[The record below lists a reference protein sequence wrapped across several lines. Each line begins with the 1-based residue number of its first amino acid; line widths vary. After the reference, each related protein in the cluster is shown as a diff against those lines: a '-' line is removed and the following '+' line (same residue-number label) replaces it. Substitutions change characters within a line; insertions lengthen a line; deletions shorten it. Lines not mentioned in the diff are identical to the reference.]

1 METVISVSAYNSKA
15 KVSNGEWES
24 ILAETMIVNNGDGIV
39 IKDAYIDTRTRSSD
53 DIYIEEDTMLYID
66 YYYYYVNA
74 YTDVDKM
81 HVMGRSLGS
90 GGLQLDANIFT
101 YIPTTTE
108 PNATIELP
116 NPDGLP
122 YMLMFYWYPYDV
134 NTHSYPEIDA
144 SGNPIAKNW
153 GPVVGV
159 WQYLLK
165 AGSYAKD
172 YLATVLTKE
181 MARVVPDKIDQ
192 GYSFD
197 VGVSSIRRMRIS
209 NTIPNTPP
217 KNFIIQPL
225 IIYTGTPH
233 TYGYYVDYNNL
244 TLNPNNG
251 GLPSA
256 GNGPIPAVLMSL
268 NNVEGRSNIAFF
280 SETNKNPYVIF
291 PYLRLV
297 QNEFASTSFQGNN
310 SLVAPTIGANE
321 ISLIYNDQNNGL
333 YSFDYLH
340 TPILSA
346 GKEVVIVSTVN
357 LANIPQAPQV
367 FYDVAMSD
375 RQAGII
381 PAKLEPASFWGDI
394 LGFDTKA
401 LAGSNLIGENLSQP
415 NMLWAD
421 YQSVTTG
428 NFWGISMLSDP
439 RLELSMNGYP
449 ILFPNTFRD
458 TIYRGYLGDGF
469 SGPQTNKY
477 GTIVWESD
485 NTNMVEAVGPPLNPG
500 DTGHF
505 LIEITGYSTNY
516 FDENDAYQVKSIIS
530 SYYITANSFATA
542 PFPDSFVYEHHG
554 EPLIIGSL
562 KVRILNPK
570 TKKVLPIGPN
580 STIYLQVTQQLTPE
594 KVQQPDF

>member
-1 METVISVSAYNSKA
+1 METVISVSAYNSKG
-15 KVSNGEWES
+15 KISNGEWDS
-24 ILAETMIVNNGDGIV
+24 ILAETMIINNGDGIV

-81 HVMGRSLGS
+81 HVMGRSLGTA
-90 GGLQLDANIFT
+90 GLQTDSNIFT
-101 YIPTTTE
+101 YIPSTT
-108 PNATIELP
+108 TIELP

-122 YMLMFYWYPYDV
+122 YMLMFYWYQYDI
-134 NTHSYPEIDA
+134 NTHSYPEVGD
-144 SGNPIAKNW
+144 KMW
-153 GPVVGV
+153 QPVVGV

-165 AGSYAKD
+165 TGSYAKD

-181 MARVVPDKIDQ
+181 MARVVPDKIDK
-192 GYSFD
+192 GFAFD
-197 VGVSSIRRMRIS
+197 VGVSSIRKMRIS
-209 NTIPNTPP
+209 ETIPNTPP

-225 IIYTGTPH
+225 IIYTGTEH
-233 TYGYYVDYNNL
+233 TYSFNVDYNNL
-244 TLNPNNG
+244 TVNPNTG
-251 GLPSA
+251 GLPSG
-256 GNGPIPAVLMSL
+256 GNSPIPAVLMSI
-268 NNVEGRSNIAFF
+268 NNVEGRRNTAF
-280 SETNKNPYVIF
+280 SANSNPYIIF

-297 QNEFASTSFQGNN
+297 QNEFVSTLFQGNN
-310 SLVAPTIGANE
+310 SLVAPMVGANE
-321 ISLIYNDQNNGL
+321 ISLIYNNQNNGI

-346 GKEVVIVSTVN
+346 GKEVVIISTIN
-357 LANIPQAPQV
+357 IANVAEVPQV
-367 FYDVAMSD
+367 VYDVAMSD

-381 PAKLEPASFWGDI
+381 TAKLEPESFWRDI
-394 LGFDTKA
+394 LGFDTTA
-401 LAGSNLIGENLSQP
+401 LLGSSKIGGNFSQP
-415 NMLWAD
+415 QMLWAD
-421 YQSVTTG
+421 YQAITTG
-428 NFWGISMLSDP
+428 NFWGVSMLSDP

-477 GTIVWESD
+477 GTIIWESD
-485 NTNMVEAVGPPLNPG
+485 STNMVEAVGPPLNPS

-505 LIEITGYSTNY
+505 LIEITGYNTNY

-542 PFPDSFVYEHHG
+542 PFPDSFIYEHHG